1 MAKKISFG
9 TVFLFGIYIL
19 LLIPDTSSIN
29 IEREG
34 NNVPFIWDQDER
46 WEKLE
51 EKFIQAKNDRE
62 LINPGVTE
70 VLIAEID
77 DTISDLEEKS
87 FKPTDPQI
95 KKLLNQFFDVA
106 PVIASE
112 RETNKD
118 FINLYN
124 RARRVIK
131 EESVNWDIDKRS
143 TREALYKS
151 LYGMRAAVE
160 EVLLQSENPFDPVLY
175 VKDEPSATPSTNILG
190 IKVHSGDL
198 LVSRGGAEV
207 SALISR
213 GNDFPGNFSHVALIY
228 VEEGTNIPYLIEAH
242 IERGVAIASLEEYI
256 KDRKLRFMVL
266 RPRADLPEI
275 AENPM
280 LPHIAAKEM
289 FEEVQ
294 QRHIPYDF
302 KMDFYDPEAMFC
314 SEVGSYTYKNN
325 GIQLWQSE
333 STISSLGVVT
343 LLNTFGVENFVTQMP
358 SDLEYDPQLSVVA
371 EWRSNESLFD
381 DHLYNAVIDAMLI
394 CAEQGEKIE
403 FNPFLLPVAR
413 IMKGYSWLQNQLDA
427 EGPIP
432 EGMSA
437 TQALKSEAFIKE
449 HQRIKEEVIKEVEMF
464 KKEQGYNPPY
474 WELVKI
480 AERKSGCKNEGNG
493 NG

>member
-1 MAKKISFG
+1 MVKKISFG
-9 TVFLFGIYIL
+9 IAFLLGIYII
-19 LLIPDTSSIN
+19 LLIPDTSTIN
-29 IEREG
+29 IQSEG
-34 NNVPFIWDQDER
+34 NDIPFIWDQDER

-51 EKFIQAKNDRE
+51 NEFIDARNNRE

-70 VLIAEID
+70 ALITEIEE
-77 DTISDLEEKS
+77 TISELKEKRFS
-87 FKPTDPQI
+87 PNDPKI
-95 KKLLNQFFDVA
+95 EMLVNQFFDLA
-106 PVIASE
+106 PLIASE
-112 RETNKD
+112 KEINKD
-118 FINLYN
+118 FIELYN

-131 EESVNWDIDKRS
+131 KESVNWNINERS
-143 TREALYKS
+143 ARQALYKS
-151 LYGMRAAVE
+151 LYGMRAAIE
-160 EVLLQSENPFDPVLY
+160 EVLLQSEEPFDPVLY

-266 RPRADLPEI
+266 RPRAELPEI

-302 KMDFYDPEAMFC
+302 KMDFYDSGAMFC

-333 STISSLGVVT
+333 STISSDGVVT

-381 DHLYNAVIDAMLI
+381 DHLYNAVIDAMLV
-394 CAEQGEKIE
+394 CAEEGEKID
-403 FNPFLLPVAR
+403 FNPLLLPIAR
-413 IMKGYSWLQNQLDA
+413 IMKGYSWLQNQIEN

-437 TQALKSEAFIKE
+437 TQALKSEAFIRE
-449 HQRIKEEVIKEVEMF
+449 HQRIKEEVNKEVEIF
-464 KKEQGYNPPY
+464 KKEQSYNPPY

-480 AERKSGCKNEGNG
+480 AESKSGCK
-493 NG
+493 

>member
-9 TVFLFGIYIL
+9 IAFLFGIYII
-19 LLIPDTSSIN
+19 LLIPDTSTIN
-29 IEREG
+29 IQSEG
-34 NNVPFIWDQDER
+34 NDIPFIWDQDER

-51 EKFIQAKNDRE
+51 NEFIEARNNRE

-70 VLIAEID
+70 ALITEIEE
-77 DTISDLEEKS
+77 TISELKEKRFSPNDLKIEM
-87 FKPTDPQI
+87 
-95 KKLLNQFFDVA
+95 LVNQFFDLA
-106 PVIASE
+106 PLIASE
-112 RETNKD
+112 KEINKD
-118 FINLYN
+118 FIELYN
-124 RARRVIK
+124 RARWILKK
-131 EESVNWDIDKRS
+131 ESINWNINERS
-143 TREALYKS
+143 ARETLYKS

-160 EVLLQSENPFDPVLY
+160 EVLLQSDEPFDPVLY
-175 VKDEPSATPSTNILG
+175 VNDEPSATPSTHILG
-190 IKVHSGDL
+190 IEVHSGDL

-266 RPRADLPEI
+266 RPRAELPEI
-275 AENPM
+275 AESPM

-302 KMDFYDPEAMFC
+302 KMDFYDSGAMFC

-333 STISSLGVVT
+333 STISSDGVVT

-394 CAEQGEKIE
+394 CAEEGEKID
-403 FNPFLLPVAR
+403 FNPLLLPIAR
-413 IMKGYSWLQNQLDA
+413 IMKGYSWLQNQIEN

-437 TQALKSEAFIKE
+437 TQALKSEAFIRE
-449 HQRIKEEVIKEVEMF
+449 HQKIKEEVNKEVEIF
-464 KKEQGYNPPY
+464 KKKQSYNPPY

-480 AERKSGCKNEGNG
+480 AESKSGCK
-493 NG
+493 